1 MSTKKALHAGWIIP
15 VRPKGQILEKHTL
28 VIEDQKIKSILPT
41 EDWKRRKKSR
51 NMEELDLNSCAL
63 IPGFVN
69 THTHSPM
76 SLLRGVAEDLPFDE
90 WLKNHIWPLE
100 DAFVNKEFVRDG
112 TELSIAEMLLSGTT
126 CFNDMYFFGDETARI
141 SIETGIRACIGMI
154 VIKFPSKW
162 ASSVDE
168 YFQKGQKIHDDFR
181 NHPLISCAFAPHAP
195 YSIDDQSLARIS
207 TLAEELDV
215 QIHMHIQETKEEILQ
230 SLEEFGCSPI
240 RRLEKLGLLSSR
252 LTGVH
257 LTEVSEEEI
266 NLIAQSGINVA
277 HCPKSNLKLGCGIAP
292 ILAMEQKGL
301 NIALGTDGAASN
313 NELDMLGEAKMAS
326 LLAKGSN
333 RSATVL
339 PAETCLEMATLNG
352 ARALGLEDEIGSL
365 EVGKT
370 ADIVAIEMG
379 RIDNLPVYNPLVQ
392 ILYSGNKTQI
402 ANVWVSGRQLV
413 KNRRLLTIDE
423 DRLVEKSEKWK
434 KRISD
439 FNQSR
444 SS

>member
-1 MSTKKALHAGWIIP
+1 MSIKKALHAGWIIP

-28 VIEDQKIKSILPT
+28 VIEDQKIVSILPT
-41 EDWKRRKKSR
+41 EHWKRRKKTGSI
-51 NMEELDLNSCAL
+51 EESDLNSCAL

-76 SLLRGVAEDLPFDE
+76 SLLRGIAEELPLDE

-154 VIKFPSKW
+154 VIKFPSTW

-195 YSIDDQSLARIS
+195 YTIDDKSLVRIG

-215 QIHMHIQETKEEILQ
+215 QIHMHIQETKEEILK

-257 LTEVSEEEI
+257 LTEISDEEI
-266 NLIAQSGINVA
+266 NLIAQSGVNVA

-301 NIALGTDGAASN
+301 NIALGTDSAASN
-313 NELDMLGEAKMAS
+313 NELDMLGEAKIAS
-326 LLAKGSN
+326 LLAKGLN
-333 RSATVL
+333 RSAKAL
-339 PAETCLEMATLNG
+339 PAETCLEMATFNG
-352 ARALGLEDEIGSL
+352 AKALGLEDEIGSL
-365 EVGKT
+365 EVGKN
-370 ADIVAIEMG
+370 ADLLAIEMDV
-379 RIDNLPVYNPLVQ
+379 IDNLPGYNPLVQ

-402 ANVWVSGRQLV
+402 TNVWVNGRQLV
-413 KNRRLLTIDE
+413 KNRKLLTIDK
-423 DRLVEKSEKWK
+423 DRLIEKSKKWK
-434 KRISD
+434 KRIFD
-439 FNQSR
+439 FNQLRAS
-444 SS
+444 

>member
-1 MSTKKALHAGWIIP
+1 MSITKALNAGWIIP
-15 VRPKGQILEKHTL
+15 VRPRGQMLEKHTL
-28 VIEDQKIKSILPT
+28 VIEDQKIRSILPT
-41 EDWKRRKKSR
+41 KDWKRRKSSQ
-51 NMEELDLNSCAL
+51 NIEESDLTSCAL

-69 THTHSPM
+69 AHTHSPM
-76 SLLRGVAEDLPFDE
+76 SLLRGIAEDLPLDE

-126 CFNDMYFFGDETARI
+126 CFNDMYFFGDETARV

-195 YSIDDQSLARIS
+195 YTVDDKSLVRIG

-215 QIHMHIQETKEEILQ
+215 QIHMHIHETKEEIQQ
-230 SLEEFGCSPI
+230 SLEEFGYSPL

-257 LTEVSEEEI
+257 LTEISEEEI
-266 NLIAQSGINVA
+266 NIIAKSGINVA
-277 HCPKSNLKLGCGIAP
+277 HCPKSNLKLGCGVAP
-292 ILAMEQKGL
+292 ILAMEQRGL

-313 NELDMLGEAKMAS
+313 NELDMLGEAKIAS
-326 LLAKGSN
+326 LLAKGFN
-333 RSATVL
+333 RSAAAL

-352 ARALGLEDEIGSL
+352 AKALGLEDEIGSL
-365 EVGKT
+365 EVGKN
-370 ADIVAIEMG
+370 ADLVAIEMG
-379 RIDNLPVYNPLVQ
+379 RIDNLPAYNPLVQ

-413 KNRRLLTIDE
+413 ENGKLLTIDK
-423 DRLVEKSEKWK
+423 DRLIEKSEKWK
-434 KRISD
+434 KRIFD
-439 FNQSR
+439 FNHSR
-444 SS
+444 AS

>member
-51 NMEELDLNSCAL
+51 NIEELDLNSCAL

-181 NHPLISCAFAPHAP
+181 NHPLISCALH
-195 YSIDDQSLARIS
+195 
-207 TLAEELDV
+207 
-215 QIHMHIQETKEEILQ
+215 HM
-230 SLEEFGCSPI
+230 
-240 RRLEKLGLLSSR
+240 LL
-252 LTGVH
+252 
-257 LTEVSEEEI
+257 
-266 NLIAQSGINVA
+266 
-277 HCPKSNLKLGCGIAP
+277 
-292 ILAMEQKGL
+292 
-301 NIALGTDGAASN
+301 
-313 NELDMLGEAKMAS
+313 
-326 LLAKGSN
+326 
-333 RSATVL
+333 
-339 PAETCLEMATLNG
+339 
-352 ARALGLEDEIGSL
+352 
-365 EVGKT
+365 
-370 ADIVAIEMG
+370 IV
-379 RIDNLPVYNPLVQ
+379 
-392 ILYSGNKTQI
+392 
-402 ANVWVSGRQLV
+402 
-413 KNRRLLTIDE
+413 
-423 DRLVEKSEKWK
+423 
-434 KRISD
+434 
-439 FNQSR
+439 
-444 SS
+444 